1 MNELVSQIADRTGIG
16 EDKAQQAVEM
26 VFSFLKTK
34 FPTLGGHLDNL
45 AEGGDLSEKTGGMA
59 EKVKEGL
66 GGILGKK
73 TA

>member
-1 MNELVSQIADRTGIG
+1 MNELVNQIADRTGIG

-26 VFSFLKTK
+26 VLSFLKTK

-45 AEGGDLSEKTGGMA
+45 AEGGDVSEKTGGMA
-59 EKVKEGL
+59 EKVKDGIEGVF
-66 GGILGKK
+66 GKK